1 MIAYVH
7 CLPADPM
14 VGCFGRSKWQPSCN
28 DEEEEEELIPLYSS
42 KMGNAHTKLPGRL
55 KKKLLSK
62 DDNSFWPSKIS
73 SCSSAILV
81 ISYCV
86 VIIEEINK

>member
-28 DEEEEEELIPLYSS
+28 DEEEEEEELIPLYSS

-81 ISYCV
+81 I
-86 VIIEEINK
+86 

>member
-7 CLPADPM
+7 CLTADPM
-14 VGCFGRSKWQPSCN
+14 VGCLGRSKWQPSCN
-28 DEEEEEELIPLYSS
+28 DDDEELIPLYST

-62 DDNSFWPSKIS
+62 DDNCFWPSKKIGS
-73 SCSSAILV
+73 LCFGHLV
-81 ISYCV
+81 LCCHY
-86 VIIEEINK
+86 

>member
-1 MIAYVH
+1 MIAYVR

-14 VGCFGRSKWQPSCN
+14 VGCLGRSKWQPSCN

-42 KMGNAHTKLPGRL
+42 KMGNAHTKLPRRL

-62 DDNSFWPSKIS
+62 DDNTFWPSKRDCFLFV
-73 SCSSAILV
+73 SCFLV
-81 ISYCV
+81 I
-86 VIIEEINK
+86 